1 MSAPVSAPVGAYDPR
16 VTPIRGGVAARS
28 LEGVV
33 PADRYVDPTPM
44 QVRAPLAG
52 LRQGPEGGAELAD
65 QLLFGELFDVL
76 ESQDGWAW
84 GQARRDGYV
93 GWTPLEALS
102 PEIHTPTHRVAALR
116 TYAFAEPSLKTRLRG
131 LYSLN
136 ALVTV
141 EAEDGAYVKLA
152 GSGWTPSRHLSP
164 IGSVEDDPAAVAM
177 RFLGAPYL
185 WGGRDSVGLDCS
197 GLIQQALYACGKACP
212 RDSDQQKAGLGR
224 PFEPGARLWG
234 LRRTD
239 LVFWRGHVGMMLD
252 GEQLLHANAHH
263 MAVAIEPLA
272 EAVARIEATAVGAP
286 TGFNRL

>member
-141 EAEDGAYVKLA
+141 EAEDERACKAFRAMLMKEFGEGGVRGA
-152 GSGWTPSRHLSP
+152 
-164 IGSVEDDPAAVAM
+164 
-177 RFLGAPYL
+177 
-185 WGGRDSVGLDCS
+185 
-197 GLIQQALYACGKACP
+197 
-212 RDSDQQKAGLGR
+212 
-224 PFEPGARLWG
+224 
-234 LRRTD
+234 
-239 LVFWRGHVGMMLD
+239 
-252 GEQLLHANAHH
+252 
-263 MAVAIEPLA
+263 
-272 EAVARIEATAVGAP
+272 ATACERLKPVPIAP
-286 TGFNRL
+286 

>member
-1 MSAPVSAPVGAYDPR
+1 MSAPAGAYDPR
-16 VTPIRGGVAARS
+16 VTPILGGVAARS
-28 LEGVV
+28 LEGVI
-33 PADRYVDPTPM
+33 PADRYVDPVPM

-65 QLLFGELFDVL
+65 QLLFGELYDVL
-76 ESQDGWAW
+76 ESHEGWAW

-93 GWTPLEALS
+93 GWTPLEVLS
-102 PEIHTPTHRVAALR
+102 PEIHVPTHRVSALR
-116 TYAFAEPSLKTRLRG
+116 TYAFAEASLKTRPKG

-141 EAEDGAYVKLA
+141 EGEDGRYVKLA
-152 GSGWTPSRHLSP
+152 ASGWVPREHLAP
-164 IGSVEDDPAAVAM
+164 IGSAEEDPAAVAM

-197 GLIQQALYACGKACP
+197 GLVQQALYACGKACP
-212 RDSDQQKAGLGR
+212 RDTDQQKAALGR
-224 PFEPGARLWG
+224 PIEPGAG
-234 LRRTD
+234 LSGLQRTD
-239 LVFWRGHVGMMLD
+239 LVFWRGHMGMMLD
-252 GEQLLHANAHH
+252 ETRLLHANAHH

-272 EAVARIEATAVGAP
+272 EAVARIEAAGVGAP